1 MHLLNAAVAVASAL
15 VGTVG
20 ATVAYGTL
28 NTTPTVI
35 QEPRV
40 EPVTL
45 THYLPCEPP
54 AKLTDGVCLTT
65 LVKTVVKTVEPKVIT
80 VVERSR
86 PTKSNSNTP
95 STSTARNSDDDDHE
109 DEDDHEDKDED
120 EDDHGDEDEHE
131 D

>member
-65 LVKTVVKTVEPKVIT
+65 LVKTVVKTVEPT
-80 VVERSR
+80 VVTVVQKSR
-86 PTKSNSNTP
+86 PTKSNTNTA
-95 STSTARNSDDDDHE
+95 SKAAARDSDDDDHE
-109 DEDDHEDKDED
+109 DEHEDEDED